1 MNLVNSQKTIAQI
14 IPSLESG
21 GVERGVVDIAKAIKN
36 QGWNSIVISSGGV
49 LTYQLIEAGVRH
61 IKLPVHSKNPLV
73 IFKNIKKLSQ
83 IIEEHKIDILHLRSR
98 APMIS
103 AYYAIKKTS
112 AVLVSTIHGSYSLN
126 FLGIKNSSIKKIY
139 NSIMLRADK
148 IIAVSNFIKNNI
160 INNYQNPHHNPL
172 DKNLNIDKL
181 NQIKVIHRGVDLKYF
196 NSSVISKNRMIDLIN
211 KWNLPDDKKIIMLPA
226 RFTEWKGHK
235 FLLNALTM
243 VNQDY
248 FCILVGSDHGHQ
260 LFRKKIERKIIDLHL
275 EGKVKVVGNCKDM
288 PSAFAISYLALSTS
302 IRPEAFGRIAIEA
315 QSSSRIVIATN
326 IGGSLETIIDNKTG
340 FLVEPN
346 NAEELAKKIDEILS
360 MNQEKYQEI
369 SNQARLHVEQN
380 FSNQQ
385 MYDKTI
391 EVYQEI
397 FANPK

>member
-1 MNLVNSQKTIAQI
+1 MNLNNSQRTIAQI

-36 QGWNSIVISSGGV
+36 KGWNSIVISNGGI
-49 LTYQLIEAGVRH
+49 LTYQLIEAGVKH
-61 IKLPVHSKNPLV
+61 IQLPVHSKNPLI
-73 IFKNIKKLSQ
+73 IFKNIKKLTQ
-83 IIEEHKIDILHLRSR
+83 IIEDYKIDILHLRSR

-103 AYYAIKKTS
+103 AYYAVKKSS
-112 AVLVSTIHGSYSLN
+112 AILVSTIHGAYSLK
-126 FLGIKNSSIKKIY
+126 FLGINSSRIKKFY

-160 INNYQNPHHNPL
+160 INNYQNPL
-172 DKNLNIDKL
+172 DKHLNLDRL

-196 NSSVISKNRMIDLIN
+196 NSSAVSKNRIIDLIN

-226 RFTEWKGHK
+226 RFTEWKGHQ
-235 FLLNALTM
+235 FLLNALAM
-243 VNQDY
+243 VEQDY
-248 FCILVGSDHGHQ
+248 FCIMVGSDHGHQ
-260 LFRKKIERKIIDLHL
+260 SFRKKIEQKIIDLHL

-288 PSAFAISYLALSTS
+288 PSAFALSYLVLSTS
-302 IRPEAFGRIAIEA
+302 IRPEAFGRVAIEA
-315 QSSSRIVIATN
+315 QSSSRIIIATN
-326 IGGSLETIIDNKTG
+326 IGGSLETIIDSKTG

-346 NAEELAKKIDEILS
+346 NAEQLAKKIDEILS

-369 SNQARLHVEQN
+369 ANQARLHIEKN

-397 FANPK
+397 FANR